1 MMTELYQRTGQHSN
15 RSERHDP
22 ELENGITVNQ
32 NGYGSFTDRVYDVR
46 GFDGVFVQIKNVDDD
61 HPIDYQFDIASKN
74 YDNVD
79 DLIEADFETET
90 ATTELD
96 TGETINKE
104 YIRITPRI
112 TALRVRLRRG
122 TSNQNADITGI
133 VSAR

>member
-1 MMTELYQRTGQHSN
+1 MTELYQRTGQHSN

-46 GFDGVFVQIKNVDDD
+46 GFDGVFVSLTNVDLGG
-61 HPIDYQFDIASKN
+61 HPIDYQLDIASVN
-74 YDNVD
+74 YDSVD
-79 DLIEADFETET
+79 DLHETDFTTET
-90 ATTELD
+90 ATAEIESD
-96 TGETINKE
+96 ETVTKE

-122 TSNQNADITGI
+122 TSGQNVDIVGV